1 MTARRGSE
9 WKTSWRRQKPALGA
23 GTQLMWFFS
32 SSSGDFYLQP
42 DPSPSTGGTAPPFWF
57 GSVQATS
64 APALPLISDVERA
77 SAWRSRLRWD
87 GLVVQSSAEVEP
99 TLDALSVV
107 VPTYNAPLSDFQV
120 RVVVQLVTVEPVNAG
135 FRYVLWVDGSRVA
148 EQVETLAYV
157 PGTTSLQISPQDGFV
172 NSMAGGNALP
182 TDAEVRAWFTATRQ
196 ALAAQPIA
204 GKTQDRFDAGS
215 VPGLTPATLTN
226 LAGGQDADLI
236 VADADMVNVELRAV
250 FGY

>member
-1 MTARRGSE
+1 MTAKRGSL
-9 WKTSWRRQKPALGA
+9 WKTSWRKQKPALGA

-32 SSSGDFYLQP
+32 STSGDFYSQP
-42 DPSPSTGGTAPPFWF
+42 DPSPSTGDTVPPFWF

-64 APALPLISDVERA
+64 APALPLFSEVTRA
-77 SAWRSRLRWD
+77 SAWKSELQWD
-87 GLVVQSSAEVEP
+87 GISVQAYAEVEP
-99 TLDALSVV
+99 SLNALTTV

-120 RVVVQLVTVEPVNAG
+120 RAVVQLVTVEPVNAG
-135 FRYVLWVDGSRVA
+135 FRYVLWVDGSKVA
-148 EQVETLAYV
+148 ERVETLAYT
-157 PGTTSLQISPQDGFV
+157 PAATSIQIFPQAGFV

-226 LAGGQDADLI
+226 LAGGQDADLV
-236 VADADMVNVELRAV
+236 VADADMVNIELRAV